1 MRRLIVILLLIVY
14 PFQVALAMADKCC
27 ALTPA
32 GITHHEAGGVSAG
45 FGVQPAPLVAQP
57 VAQADDG
64 AGMGDPH
71 CAACSFGHT
80 ACLPAH
86 GVDMPA
92 AGHAAAR
99 IACPLPFATAAPGCR
114 PERPKWSSAAS

>member
-1 MRRLIVILLLIVY
+1 MRRLFVILLLIVY

-32 GITHHEAGGVSAG
+32 GVTHHEAGGGGTG
-45 FGVQPAPLVAQP
+45 FGVEAAQF
-57 VAQADDG
+57 VTQADDG
-64 AGMGDPH
+64 PGMDDPH

-80 ACLPAH
+80 ACLPGYA
-86 GVDMPA
+86 VDMPA
-92 AGHAAAR
+92 ARHAAAR

>member
-32 GITHHEAGGVSAG
+32 GITHHEVAGGSAG
-45 FGVQPAPLVAQP
+45 FGVQPEQLAAQP
-57 VAQADDG
+57 DDG
-64 AGMGDPH
+64 PGMGDPH

-92 AGHAAAR
+92 ARHAAAR
-99 IACPLPFATAAPGCR
+99 IACPLPFATAAPSCR